1 MGDNNKNQVNQA
13 MEQDVLFGE
22 SMGTPDGIL
31 SKTPEDENKA
41 LKLKSNSIDD
51 AMTGTYVKTALL
63 PEDAAVEPVNY
74 TLDFNGVEQISQY
87 QMRALDELL
96 IDDDDAKAIRIKEE
110 EEKQLHPDKNS
121 KKYGSSII
129 PIYVWANKDVL
140 KLGYGYLETVSRL
153 LPQIVQRVF
162 VGQCKLY
169 RDVKPGETAH
179 LASGKNLDALVM
191 QI

>member
-1 MGDNNKNQVNQA
+1 M
-13 MEQDVLFGE
+13 
-22 SMGTPDGIL
+22 
-31 SKTPEDENKA
+31 
-41 LKLKSNSIDD
+41 
-51 AMTGTYVKTALL
+51 
-63 PEDAAVEPVNY
+63 
-74 TLDFNGVEQISQY
+74 
-87 QMRALDELL
+87 
-96 IDDDDAKAIRIKEE
+96 
-110 EEKQLHPDKNS
+110 HPDKNN

-129 PIYVWANKDVL
+129 PIYVWVNKDVL

-169 RDVKPGETAH
+169 RDVKPGETSH

>member
-1 MGDNNKNQVNQA
+1 MGDNNKNQV

-22 SMGTPDGIL
+22 SMGTPGEIL

-63 PEDAAVEPVNY
+63 PEDTAVEPVNY
-74 TLDFNGVEQISQY
+74 TLDFNGVQQISQY

-96 IDDDDAKAIRIKEE
+96 IDDDDAKAIRLKEE
-110 EEKQLHPDKNS
+110 EEQQLHPDKNN

-129 PIYVWANKDVL
+129 PIYVWVNKDVL

>member
-1 MGDNNKNQVNQA
+1 MGDNNKNQA

-22 SMGTPDGIL
+22 SMGTPGEIL

-96 IDDDDAKAIRIKEE
+96 IDDDDAKAIRLKEE
-110 EEKQLHPDKNS
+110 EEQQLHPDKNN

-129 PIYVWANKDVL
+129 PIYVWVNKDVL